1 MEFADPAWARR
12 VSARGLAVVN
22 RTGAGWVGAVQ
33 AVCISCA
40 CAAPADDYQR
50 GLKAYREGDVAS
62 ALHLLRTPAG
72 AGHAAAQSLLA
83 FILDRADFAVE
94 ALPLYRAAAAQG
106 DADAH
111 AGLANLYLLGR
122 GIAKDE
128 KRAGAHFSKA
138 AELGHAASIEVM
150 ALAYRNG
157 SFGLAPDAAQA
168 AAWQARADAQRAA
181 AAAAKPLP

>member
-1 MEFADPAWARR
+1 MEIADSTLEAVCGGGP
-12 VSARGLAVVN
+12 AVVS
-22 RTGAGWVGAVQ
+22 RTSMGWIGALH

-40 CAAPADDYQR
+40 CAAPADDHQR
-50 GLKAYREGDVAS
+50 GLKAYREGDVAT
-62 ALHLLRTPAG
+62 AIHLLRAPAG
-72 AGHAAAQSLLA
+72 AGHAASQSLLA
-83 FILDRADFAVE
+83 FILDNADFAAE

-122 GIAKDE
+122 GISKDE
-128 KRAGAHFSKA
+128 KRALAHFSKA

-150 ALAYRNG
+150 VLAWRNG
-157 SFGLAPDAAQA
+157 SFGLAPDPAQA

-181 AAAAKPLP
+181 AAAAKPRP